1 MSDSTATADADHE
14 SNLLWG
20 FSERRSR
27 KSGYSNIFSG
37 LNIQQLQ
44 RLFQT
49 AGEGD
54 AQHRA
59 KLVWGEVDDDEDDD
73 VPLTEEG
80 TKERGDT
87 EQEAG
92 LAQALVGLRICARTK
107 AGLRAEGPSREQQ
120 RWHRASPQAQNNYP
134 HSGYSA
140 LEEDLT
146 DVTHDLTLLNGEKY
160 SGNPN
165 KSSSWRLGLTR
176 HESMRDSERYLH
188 RILH

>member
-1 MSDSTATADADHE
+1 MTDSTATPAAEE
-14 SNLLWG
+14 SSLLWG

-27 KSGYSNIFSG
+27 KSAYSNIFSG
-37 LNIQQLQ
+37 VNIQQLQ

-49 AGEGD
+49 AGERD
-54 AQHRA
+54 AEHRA
-59 KLVWGEVDDDEDDD
+59 KLVWRGEEDDDD
-73 VPLTEEG
+73 VPLTDGAKGTEG
-80 TKERGDT
+80 S

-107 AGLRAEGPSREQQ
+107 AGLRAEGPSREQ
-120 RWHRASPQAQNNYP
+120 RWYRAAPHVQSNDS
-134 HSGYSA
+134 HSGYSV

-146 DVTHDLTLLNGEKY
+146 AVTHDLTLLNEEKC

-165 KSSSWRLGLTR
+165 KSSSWRLGVAR
-176 HESMRDSERYLH
+176 HENVRDSERYLH